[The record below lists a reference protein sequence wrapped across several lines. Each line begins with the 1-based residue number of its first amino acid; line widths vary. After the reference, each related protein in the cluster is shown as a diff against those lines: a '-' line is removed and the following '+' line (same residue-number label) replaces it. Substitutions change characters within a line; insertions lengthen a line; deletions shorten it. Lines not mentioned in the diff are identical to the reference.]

1 MRLCVMYMY
10 LIAGVTTYE
19 TYEVV
24 LGGNANTQTFIR
36 DKCLGDAMVA
46 LRTVVFSVYNLRAM
60 KCRAIF

>member
-1 MRLCVMYMY
+1 MHRFLC

-36 DKCLGDAMVA
+36 DECLGDAMVA
-46 LRTVVFSVYNLRAM
+46 LCTAVFSVYKLHAT
-60 KCRAIF
+60 KCGTVFIV

>member
-1 MRLCVMYMY
+1 MYMY

-36 DKCLGDAMVA
+36 DECLGSPMVV
-46 LRTVVFSVYNLRAM
+46 LCTVVFGRA
-60 KCRAIF
+60 KYVQ